1 MRRRTL
7 RKWLIWT
14 LGVALGSFIATA
26 QATEQEALVDKAR
39 LTVEALAAD
48 ENMAAMRTL
57 LTEARAVIVIPEFLK
72 GGFILGGSGGN
83 AVLLDRRGEGWGGP
97 ALYTMAGGSI
107 GLQIGGQISE
117 VVLLIMTPRALD
129 AVVHAAM
136 KLGVDAV
143 IAAGPIGVGVEAA
156 TTTNLGADIYS
167 FARTKGL
174 FIGASLEGSVIKPRE
189 EWNRKY
195 YGEAPS
201 ARQII
206 VRDKGQND
214 QADELKAALNEIAG
228 SG

>member
-57 LTEARAVIVIPEFLK
+57 LTEARAVIVIPEFLT

-97 ALYTMAGGSI
+97 AFYTMAGGSI

-117 VVLLIMTPRALD
+117 VVLLIMTRAPLD

-156 TTTNLGADIYS
+156 MTTNLGADIYS
-167 FARTKGL
+167 FG
-174 FIGASLEGSVIKPRE
+174 
-189 EWNRKY
+189 
-195 YGEAPS
+195 